1 MSRSMNTTGP
11 TLGAPEWAGD
21 FLNREHLIPG
31 GAKVN
36 SADAG
41 FVADSEGRKP
51 IPAGTVLGRTIA
63 ERDASTGYGPCADTD
78 PAGEV
83 YIVAFDVTDALD
95 IDDVELYRP
104 NSIVKENFL
113 PGWAGLSAA
122 VKALVR
128 ARYLCVRGAE

>member
-1 MSRSMNTTGP
+1 MSRSQTQTGP

-36 SADAG
+36 AADAG
-41 FVADSEGRKP
+41 FVADSAGRKP
-51 IPAGTVLGRTIA
+51 IPAGTVIARTIA
-63 ERDASTGYGPCADTD
+63 ERDASTGFGPAADTD
-78 PAGEV
+78 PASET
-83 YIVAFDVTDALD
+83 YIVAFDVTDAND
-95 IDDVELYRP
+95 INDVELYRP

-113 PGWAGLSAA
+113 PGWGALSAA

-128 ARYLCVRGAE
+128 ARYLCTRGAE